1 MSLALKG
8 IKKSYPDFL
17 IDVSVTAQKGE
28 LLTLLGPSGC
38 GKTTTLHIIAG
49 FIKPDK
55 GDVSINGK
63 IVNELPPHMRRTG
76 FVFQDYALFPNMNV
90 SGNIAFGLQMLGWN
104 RTDIENR
111 VKELLHL
118 IRLPEYGRRNV
129 TELSGGEQQRVALA
143 RALAP
148 DPGILLLDEPL
159 SALDARLRKDL
170 RRDVKRIQRELGIT
184 AVYVTHDQE
193 EAFSISDKI
202 AVMNDGRIEQTGSSF
217 EIYNR
222 PKTRFV
228 AEFVGTTNYI
238 EAQVTG
244 KNGMIYELNSIC
256 GRFKVKAQREL
267 NTGSKVS
274 LLVRPEKCVL
284 LNKTKTNKAGI
295 FSNIVEGRVSDLEYL
310 GDSTIIEVKL
320 KPCVFSA
327 KIPGTVPVDIG
338 STAKIG
344 FNPDDCWLI

>member
-8 IKKSYPDFL
+8 IKKTYPDFT

-55 GDVSINGK
+55 GDISINGK
-63 IVNELPPHMRRTG
+63 IVNALPPHMRRTG
-76 FVFQDYALFPNMNV
+76 LVFQDYALFPNMNV

-104 RTDIENR
+104 RTDINNR
-111 VKELLHL
+111 VEELLHL
-118 IRLPEYGRRNV
+118 IRLPGYGKRNV

-148 DPGILLLDEPL
+148 SPGILLLDEPL

-184 AVYVTHDQE
+184 TVYVTHDQE
-193 EAFSISDKI
+193 EAFAISDKI
-202 AVMNDGRIEQTGSSF
+202 AVMNDGRIEQTGNSF

-222 PKTRFV
+222 PETRFV
-228 AEFVGTTNYI
+228 AEFVGTTNSI
-238 EAQVTG
+238 DAQVAG
-244 KNGMIYELNSIC
+244 KTGMIYELKSLC
-256 GRFKVKAQREL
+256 GRFNVKFQGEL
-267 NTGSKVS
+267 TAGLKVS

-284 LNKTKTNKAGI
+284 LDKGRTEKVNNY
-295 FSNIVEGRVSDLEYL
+295 SNIVEGMVSNLEYL

-320 KPCVFSA
+320 KNCVFSA
-327 KIPGTVPVDIG
+327 KIPGTVPIDTGETVR
-338 STAKIG
+338 IG

>member
-1 MSLALKG
+1 M
-8 IKKSYPDFL
+8 
-17 IDVSVTAQKGE
+17 IDVSVTARKGE

-55 GDVSINGK
+55 GDVSIDGK
-63 IVNELPPHMRRTG
+63 IVNELGPHMRKTG
-76 FVFQDYALFPNMNV
+76 LVFQDYALFPNMSV

-104 RTDIENR
+104 RSDIENR
-111 VKELLHL
+111 VEDLLHL
-118 IRLPEYGRRNV
+118 IRLPGYGRRNV

-148 DPGILLLDEPL
+148 SPGILLLDEPL

-170 RRDVKRIQRELGIT
+170 RRDVKRIQRELGVT

-193 EAFSISDKI
+193 EAFAISDKI
-202 AVMNDGRIEQTGSSF
+202 AVMNKGRIEQTGSSF

-222 PKTRFV
+222 PETRFV
-228 AEFVGTTNYI
+228 AEFVGTTNSI
-238 EAQVTG
+238 DARVSG
-244 KNGMIYELNSIC
+244 KNGMIYELESLC
-256 GRFKVKAQREL
+256 GRFNVKFQGEL
-267 NTGSKVS
+267 TAGSKVT

-284 LNKTKTNKAGI
+284 LDKGRTEKVY
-295 FSNIVEGRVSDLEYL
+295 SNIIEGMASDLEYL
-310 GDSTIIEVKL
+310 GDSTIMEVKS
-320 KPCVFSA
+320 KNCVFSA
-327 KIPGTVPVDIG
+327 KIPGTAPVDSG
-338 STAKIG
+338 ETVKIG